1 MKTPTT
7 LLLTLLACGQAATAL
22 AASDLIIKTG
32 GQMRVQLSVP
42 SDHDVDQITPV
53 TAGRIEIAPI
63 VFVPGF
69 AGRFWLNHVSLNFA
83 DFMIERR
90 PFGAHQFRAVG
101 MHLRDA
107 VSFWALEVQ
116 PSVYTFKIPPDEIT
130 FYSGTLNN
138 GDLQAGN
145 QYPTQDVTGTIDLKN
160 DTFKAEAVILQ
171 HGSFFGIDV
180 DGPLTV
186 TLTGVIGP
194 DQDADGVSDGKDNCM
209 LVPNPAQQEIASP
222 VIAKPPTL
230 AFNTCAIPALVPPT
244 AVDVC
249 DGLSVDFT
257 NDAPLTFPVGTTS
270 VNWVGRTPANRVAS
284 AIQRVGV
291 ADTTPPVFLS
301 VPPPITFTACRPV
314 SIGLAMASDDCDFG
328 GPVVTNNAP
337 ARWIPG
343 RTRVTWTA
351 RDGAGNRTT
360 ATQIVTVTSCTGS

>member
-7 LLLTLLACGQAATAL
+7 LLLTLLACGPAATAL
-22 AASDLIIKTG
+22 AASDLVIKTG

-83 DFMIERR
+83 DFSIERR
-90 PFGAHQFRAVG
+90 PFGVHQFRAVG

-107 VSFWALEVQ
+107 VSFWALEA
-116 PSVYTFKIPPDEIT
+116 PPGVYTFTIPKDEIT

-138 GDLQAGN
+138 GGLEAGN
-145 QYPTQDVTGTIDLKN
+145 QYPSQDVKGTIDLKN

-171 HGSFFGIDV
+171 HGSFLGLDV

-186 TLTGVIGP
+186 TLSGVIGP
-194 DQDADGVSDGKDNCM
+194 DQDADGVSDGKDNCV
-209 LVPNPAQQEIASP
+209 LVANPNQQPIASP
-222 VIAKPPTL
+222 VIAKPATL
-230 AFNTCAIPALVPPT
+230 ASNTCAIPALVPPT

-249 DGLSVDFT
+249 EGLSVDFT
-257 NDAPLTFPVGTTS
+257 NDAPLTFPAGTTS
-270 VNWVGRTPANRVAS
+270 VKWVGRTPANRVAS

-301 VPPPITFTACRPV
+301 VPPPITFQECHPI
-314 SIGLAMASDDCDFG
+314 SIGVAMATDDCDFG
-328 GPVVTNNAP
+328 GPLVTNNAP
-337 ARWIPG
+337 VRFVPG

-351 RDGAGNRTT
+351 LDHARNRTT
-360 ATQIVTVTSCTGS
+360 ATQIVTVTSCSGL